1 MDSLTWF
8 KSVFQ
13 RAAATPASLHADL
26 ATEQWPDVPLH
37 LVAAR
42 LRPPAPAAE
51 DDEDWDAVIARAK
64 MQAASPKAPS
74 PRPPQLPRN
83 APAKAPSPP
92 PPPPRRNAW
101 AEMPDTPPPSPGREA
116 PARSV
121 AKPGAPGAMVPEATR
136 ATLDALVLGGRK
148 KAAPRPAFV
157 ARRPADKDPATP
169 LPLARALL
177 ATGRLYPRGR

>member
-13 RAAATPASLHADL
+13 RAAATPASLRADA
-26 ATEQWPDVPLH
+26 ATEPWPDAPLH

-64 MQAASPKAPS
+64 MQAA
-74 PRPPQLPRN
+74 
-83 APAKAPSPP
+83 
-92 PPPPRRNAW
+92 
-101 AEMPDTPPPSPGREA
+101 EMPDTPPPSPGREA
-116 PARSV
+116 PARSL
-121 AKPGAPGAMVPEATR
+121 ARPNAPRATVPEATR
-136 ATLDALVLGGRK
+136 ATLDALVLGGQK
-148 KAAPRPAFV
+148 KAAAQRPAFV